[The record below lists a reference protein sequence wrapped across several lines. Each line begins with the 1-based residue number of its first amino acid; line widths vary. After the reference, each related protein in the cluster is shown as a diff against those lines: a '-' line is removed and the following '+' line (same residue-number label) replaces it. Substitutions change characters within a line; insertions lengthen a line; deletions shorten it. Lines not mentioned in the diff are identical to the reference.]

1 MRKFF
6 YAILLTLALASAFA
20 AQTRRGAQTGAR
32 PRPAPD
38 AATKPTPR
46 PTPAAAR
53 TQATGAQ
60 PSPSPASGAKADD
73 CGCEAGPLPDVLATV
88 NGIKITQADLS
99 PEVQQQIAA
108 YQQQV
113 VEARKA
119 ALDAQ
124 INDTL
129 VEAEAKKRGV
139 TGDKLI
145 QDEVVARTVEPT
157 EADAQAF
164 FNQNKSQIE
173 QQVGGTVAFAEARD
187 WAVRTLRDQRQE
199 ERWEQFTKTLRAAA
213 TVKVLVPEATPPA
226 NAAARARVLATVNGR
241 EITSGD
247 VEDVLIPLISQTQ
260 QQVYLLRKND
270 VDQKI
275 NEILLS
281 QEAQKR
287 GVTARAVLDS
297 EITSKVPVVTEAQAL
312 DFYNKNKTQINGDFP
327 QVKYQI
333 IQYLQDNE
341 SHKLEG
347 AFAERLRNAASV
359 QTFLTPPAPTVYKI
373 ATDDQPEKGNPAAS
387 VTLVEFTDYQC
398 PSCAAEQ
405 PVLERLITEYGDRVR
420 FVVRDFPLKMHAD
433 ALKAAEAAEAA
444 REQGKYWD
452 FTAILFHNQSALQVD
467 KLKQYAQ
474 VLGLDRAKFDSA
486 LDTGRF
492 ADKVQRDLAD
502 GQKVGVKGTPT
513 LFINGRRVEDITYGG
528 VKAALDAA
536 LKSPPKP

>member
-6 YAILLTLALASAFA
+6 YAILLTLALAAAFA

-108 YQQQV
+108 YKQQV

-124 INDTL
+124 INDAL

-139 TGDKLI
+139 TADKLI

-157 EADAQAF
+157 EADAQTF
-164 FNQNKSQIE
+164 FDKNKAQIE
-173 QQVGGTVAFAEARD
+173 QEVGGAVAFAEAKD
-187 WAVRTLRDQRQE
+187 WAVRTLREHRQE
-199 ERWEQFTKTLRAAA
+199 ERWDQFTKTLRAAS
-213 TVKVLVPEATPPA
+213 TVKVVAAEVTPPA
-226 NAAARARVLATVNGR
+226 NAAERARVLATINGR
-241 EITSGD
+241 DITSGD
-247 VEDVLIPLISQTQ
+247 VEDVLIPLVSQTQ
-260 QQVYLLRKND
+260 QQVYLMRKND

-275 NEILLS
+275 NDILLS

-287 GVTARAVLDS
+287 GVTARALMES
-297 EITSKVPVVTEAQAL
+297 EVTSKVPVVTEAQAL
-312 DFYNKNKTQINGDFP
+312 DFYNKNKAQINGDFP

-359 QTFLTPPAPTVYKI
+359 QTFLTPPVAPAYKI
-373 ATDDQPEKGNPAAS
+373 ATDDQPEK
-387 VTLVEFTDYQC
+387 
-398 PSCAAEQ
+398 
-405 PVLERLITEYGDRVR
+405 
-420 FVVRDFPLKMHAD
+420 
-433 ALKAAEAAEAA
+433 
-444 REQGKYWD
+444 
-452 FTAILFHNQSALQVD
+452 
-467 KLKQYAQ
+467 
-474 VLGLDRAKFDSA
+474 
-486 LDTGRF
+486 
-492 ADKVQRDLAD
+492 
-502 GQKVGVKGTPT
+502 
-513 LFINGRRVEDITYGG
+513 
-528 VKAALDAA
+528 
-536 LKSPPKP
+536 